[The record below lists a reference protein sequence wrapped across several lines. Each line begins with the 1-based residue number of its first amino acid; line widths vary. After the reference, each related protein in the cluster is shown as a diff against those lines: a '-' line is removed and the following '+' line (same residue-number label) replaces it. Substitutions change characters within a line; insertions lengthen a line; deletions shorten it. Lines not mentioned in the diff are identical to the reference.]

1 MRTASLRPVTIL
13 PQNCTARCTKL
24 RKHFNAI
31 MEVIYCFTVAI
42 GLPGDA
48 SDYNEDKRSAVAC
61 KALRQWCVLSPFP
74 FIFYIRVLQTTTC
87 RPNLT
92 CEANSPGR
100 KTHFAK
106 GVTRGVQFLGRRVT
120 IGGAK
125 SLRVWAEKSQHWH
138 KYFLQYN
145 TFASE
150 RTQFRTWGRQT
161 CFLPRRDLTSLRP
174 CILPIMKK

>member
-1 MRTASLRPVTIL
+1 
-13 PQNCTARCTKL
+13 
-24 RKHFNAI
+24 

-106 GVTRGVQFLGRRVT
+106 GVTRGAQFLGRRVT

-125 SLRVWAEKSQHWH
+125 SLRVWAEKSQQCH
-138 KYFLQYN
+138 KYFLQHVHLLPKELS
-145 TFASE
+145 FEHGGAKPASCP
-150 RTQFRTWGRQT
+150 GRH
-161 CFLPRRDLTSLRP
+161 LTSLRP
-174 CILPIMKK
+174 CILPVMKK